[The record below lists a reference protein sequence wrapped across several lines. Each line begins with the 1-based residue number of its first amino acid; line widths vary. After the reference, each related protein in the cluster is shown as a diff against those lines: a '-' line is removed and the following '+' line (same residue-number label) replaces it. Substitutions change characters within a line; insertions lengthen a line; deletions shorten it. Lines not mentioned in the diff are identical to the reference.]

1 MLRVKR
7 ILIVSAIFAIA
18 FRAYPSTMSS
28 FSISTSVPGGTPCFL
43 SGTDQDFGTCMSSS
57 PSGAEAGG
65 SVTLTDN
72 SLEMAA
78 YSDPHGN
85 TFESASVTHDDFYS
99 VPVNGPV
106 SALLSLICGSSG
118 VGLGFTGNF
127 FLGST
132 NVSPPV
138 KSIFLGASQG
148 GGACSGRNEFA
159 PEPPALVVSL
169 FATNNI
175 VELDTNIEGTGGSG
189 DGNFGLF
196 IQLAVDGF
204 EDANGNPIVATLLA
218 PEPATWTMLLLAF
231 LMGVGMKAEQKLSA
245 LVNTTVANW
254 NREVHER

>member
-1 MLRVKR
+1 MKR
-7 ILIVSAIFAIA
+7 ILIVSAIFAMA

-28 FSISTSVPGGTPCFL
+28 FGISTSVPGGTPCFL
-43 SGTDQDFGTCMSSS
+43 SGTDQNFGTCMSSS

-118 VGLGFTGNF
+118 VGLGFTGHF
-127 FLGST
+127 YLGST

-138 KSIFLGASQG
+138 ESIFLGASQG
-148 GGACSGRNEFA
+148 A
-159 PEPPALVVSL
+159 ALVANRDGSRSASQSL
-169 FATNNI
+169 SSYPCSQRIISLSLT
-175 VELDTNIEGTGGSG
+175 
-189 DGNFGLF
+189 
-196 IQLAVDGF
+196 
-204 EDANGNPIVATLLA
+204 PTLVG
-218 PEPATWTMLLLAF
+218 PEVRWTSVIF
-231 LMGVGMKAEQKLSA
+231 SSFS
-245 LVNTTVANW
+245 
-254 NREVHER
+254 

>member
-1 MLRVKR
+1 
-7 ILIVSAIFAIA
+7 
-18 FRAYPSTMSS
+18 
-28 FSISTSVPGGTPCFL
+28 
-43 SGTDQDFGTCMSSS
+43 MSSS

-118 VGLGFTGNF
+118 VGLGFTGHF
-127 FLGST
+127 YLGST

-138 KSIFLGASQG
+138 ESIFLGASQG
-148 GGACSGRNEFA
+148 GGPCSESGRVQIGVAVPF
-159 PEPPALVVSL
+159 VVSL
-169 FATNNI
+169 LPTNNI
-175 VELDTNIEGTGGSG
+175 VELNTNIGGTGGAVDFG
-189 DGNFGLF
+189 DLLF
-196 IQLAVDGF
+196 IQLTVNGF
-204 EDANGNPIVATLLA
+204 EDANGNPIAATMLA

-245 LVNTTVANW
+245 LVNTTVAHW

>member
-85 TFESASVTHDDFYS
+85 TFESA
-99 VPVNGPV
+99 
-106 SALLSLICGSSG
+106 LLSLICGSSG

-159 PEPPALVVSL
+159 PEPPAFVVSL